1 MRWFSISR
9 LDKGH
14 SHLLDFINR
23 TIKNI
28 SKHYHFL
35 LFLKVIDYVCL
46 TGTTENRMI
55 EYVDHLKEHFLNPP
69 VMGASW

>member
-1 MRWFSISR
+1 M
-9 LDKGH
+9 
-14 SHLLDFINR
+14 
-23 TIKNI
+23 
-28 SKHYHFL
+28 FL